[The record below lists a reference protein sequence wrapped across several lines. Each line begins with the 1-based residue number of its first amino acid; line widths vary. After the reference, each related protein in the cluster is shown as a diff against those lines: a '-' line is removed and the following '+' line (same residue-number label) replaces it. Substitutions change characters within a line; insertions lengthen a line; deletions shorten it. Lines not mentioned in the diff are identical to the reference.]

1 LVLRV
6 IFGDFTKSDLEKWL
20 EKKGI
25 TIYISCNTNDNA
37 EWQHTIRHIALEG
50 RCFVINCDMLI
61 TKDSYPG
68 DLATAPEKDAVS
80 KGIVC
85 RGGSCV
91 IDPYGHDISETVWD
105 MERIIYADLDME
117 HLHRLARNSIAFL
130 LRRAASGRQTHD
142 SEKNHSCRYSCLL
155 PCISYQHIPTPDSV
169 CPCLLPSI
177 HQAGIIR
184 LLIPIEKIQACPDPN
199 SFMSTLL

>member
-1 LVLRV
+1 MPLARTALYQ
-6 IFGDFTKSDLEKWL
+6 
-20 EKKGI
+20 KGI

-91 IDPYGHDISETVWD
+91 IDPYGHDISETVWTW
-105 MERIIYADLDME
+105 RTL
-117 HLHRLARNSIAFL
+117 RLPRWN
-130 LRRAASGRQTHD
+130 
-142 SEKNHSCRYSCLL
+142 
-155 PCISYQHIPTPDSV
+155 
-169 CPCLLPSI
+169 
-177 HQAGIIR
+177 
-184 LLIPIEKIQACPDPN
+184 LIPAVIMQEMM
-199 SFMSTLL
+199 SSHFMWTTNNQ